1 MISGTIKQRSSR
13 MKYTVYFDE
22 KSLKEDGDLITVC
35 TSVESITEAVDHIK
49 ADMKK
54 RNLPNDSLY
63 MYKLYEDDYT
73 TLNECGLP
81 GTQEL
86 YWEELP
92 HIF

>member
-1 MISGTIKQRSSR
+1 

-35 TSVESITEAVDHIK
+35 NSVESITEAVDHIK

-54 RNLPNDSLY
+54 RNLPSDSLY
-63 MYKLYEDDYT
+63 MYKLYEDDY
-73 TLNECGLP
+73 LNINAYGIP
-81 GTQEL
+81 DTQEL

>member
-1 MISGTIKQRSSR
+1 

-49 ADMKK
+49 ADMK
-54 RNLPNDSLY
+54 RRCLSNDSLY
-63 MYKLYEDDYT
+63 MYVLYEEDYT
-73 TLNECGLP
+73 TLNAYGLP
-81 GTQEL
+81 ESQEL

-92 HIF
+92 DFLT